1 MVVAIEVVLNR
12 NLIKERKKKSLSKAQ
27 DMTVLSP
34 SYTAP
39 TAAAAATAILT
50 CWCGFGGHWTRHNAG
65 SGCFV
70 HVVY

>member
-1 MVVAIEVVLNR
+1 
-12 NLIKERKKKSLSKAQ
+12 
-27 DMTVLSP
+27 MTVLSP
-34 SYTAP
+34 GYTAP

-50 CWCGFGGHWTRHNAG
+50 CWCGFGGHWTCRDGG